1 ASFTPHR
8 GGRGGGGRR
17 FFRNSWRGG
26 FRGGNRGGTR
36 GRGGAGGGFHSVMGA
51 AGMEEDEVP
60 QQQSQQQQ
68 SSGLVLEAPA
78 GVEFPGWSLYFPRL
92 RYQAGLAQV
101 RLTRAFLAFLGRYVD
116 ECGVSL
122 EAVQDAGGLSVPSQQ
137 LLEAPEPQAE
147 VANFAED
154 LVAQPDTYLAC
165 LHLALHSLVCR
176 HRAAAQ
182 QSPPSVP
189 LLHCRIGSLPEL
201 TQMQDLKARMLGRLV
216 SVRGTV
222 IRVGA
227 VRAVCR
233 RLAFQCEACA
243 TVCVLALDES
253 GRFAAPAQCSGGCR
267 SRTFRPVRASPL
279 TQTADAQTLRL
290 QETTVDDQGR
300 VPRTLECEVSHDLVD
315 SCAPGDTV
323 TVTGVVAARAAA
335 EDRCVLNVM
344 LRVCALHSDQ
354 QRRSAP
360 GDAMVDSEFTVKE
373 LYAIEAMHSLPNVF
387 STLVAS
393 LCPAIF
399 GHESVKS
406 GLLLAL
412 FGGSQ
417 RGGELGVRSESHVL
431 VVGDPGL
438 GKSQMLQAVA
448 SVAPRSVYVCG
459 NTSSTAGLT
468 ISLSKDR
475 GSNESGLEAGA
486 LVLAD
491 RGVCCIDEFDKM
503 AKQHAA
509 LLEAMEQQSVS
520 IAKAGVV
527 CSLPAR
533 CSVVAAANP
542 VSGHFDRART
552 VGENL
557 RMSAALLSRFD
568 LAFILVDR
576 PDRRLDGLLS
586 EHVMSLHS
594 RAGSSAGSSVGGVS
608 AAMAAAAGGN
618 PVPHA
623 LMRKYIA
630 YARKYV
636 QPRLTREAAAE
647 LQKFYLEL
655 RAGLRCR
662 DACPVTTRQLESLVR
677 LTEAR
682 ARAELRELCTAED
695 ARCAIQLTRDCV
707 RDLLSDDTGAVDVSR
722 SSGVSCRSAAK
733 RLLQRLQR
741 AAEQRQNRLFSSEE
755 LMQHV
760 RSLGVSTDATALLQ
774 ALNSQGFLL
783 QKGPRL
789 YQLQSY
795 DF

>member
-1 ASFTPHR
+1 NCPDR
-8 GGRGGGGRR
+8 P
-17 FFRNSWRGG
+17 
-26 FRGGNRGGTR
+26 
-36 GRGGAGGGFHSVMGA
+36 
-51 AGMEEDEVP
+51 D
-60 QQQSQQQQ
+60 Q
-68 SSGLVLEAPA
+68 
-78 GVEFPGWSLYFPRL
+78 RL
-92 RYQAGLAQV
+92 QTL
-101 RLTRAFLAFLGRYVD
+101 LNLL
-116 ECGVSL
+116 
-122 EAVQDAGGLSVPSQQ
+122 PS
-137 LLEAPEPQAE
+137 
-147 VANFAED
+147 
-154 LVAQPDTYLAC
+154 
-165 LHLALHSLVCR
+165 
-176 HRAAAQ
+176 Q

-279 TQTADAQTLRL
+279 TRTADAQTLRL
-290 QETTVDDQGR
+290 QETTVDDQASGRPIRESSGWWRISMISMADWRGGGLERRVNREQRTGEAGASGSSADRGINRNHARLWSTRRQGR

-533 CSVVAAANP
+533 CSVVAVANP
-542 VSGHFDRART
+542 VGGHFDRART